1 MKTTKILS
9 LVLALMLAFGAVGAY
24 ADAVTYERAD
34 DEDVYEEVLG
44 DFEALMEA
52 AEAAEDLDTRFILE
66 AQAEAY
72 LLNSA
77 TFIPTTTQN
86 GAYSMTRAAYR
97 TIPYANWGND
107 DDRWGTRVV
116 TNELITSE
124 DYEELKQA
132 WAAAVAGEGEYDAA
146 AILTGKGYTL
156 NNVYRTTFS
165 TAPVTLDWLNTSSQ
179 SDTEITV
186 NCVDGL
192 VQYNN
197 LNQLCPAMAES
208 WEVSDDGSVYTFH
221 IREGAKWFTSEG
233 EEYAD
238 VTAGDF
244 VAGFHHMLD
253 AKAGL
258 EWLVEGVVKGAAEY
272 LAGGSFDEVGYEA
285 ADDQTLVIT
294 LEGDIPY
301 FMTMLTYSCFLPICE
316 DWYLSHG
323 GVYGAEEYQAAF
335 ADTEAYTFG
344 KNTDVASQ
352 VYSGPFLLKKL
363 NPDSEIVVEKNPNYY
378 RADEVT
384 INSITWIYDNGEN
397 MKAFYDDVVNGVYA
411 GSGLTEASG
420 TLKMAKDDG
429 NFDKYAYV
437 SDTTSTTY
445 FGGMNVNRGTF
456 ALESGAAASPK
467 TEQQKIDTHNALMN
481 KSFRKALAHAWDRA
495 TVNATSRGEDLKL
508 ANIRNM
514 YTHPEFVSLENA
526 TTDAD
531 GHEFAAGTF
540 YGEMVQYY
548 LDQMGGEIKVADA
561 IDGWYNADLAKD
573 YLAKAK
579 EELGDSVTWPI
590 TIDIVYYSASEG
602 NTAQAQVSKQTIE
615 ETLGAENVVVN
626 LVETTTSADFYAC
639 GYRAAS
645 GEAGN
650 FDFFYGSGWGP
661 DYGDPSTYLDTF
673 GVNGYMLK
681 VIGVD
686 Y

>member
-1 MKTTKILS
+1 MKKFLS
-9 LVLALMLAFGAVGAY
+9 MLLAMIMVLGVVGAS
-24 ADAVTYERAD
+24 AEAVTYERGD
-34 DEDVYEEVLG
+34 DEDIYEEVLG
-44 DFEALMEA
+44 DFEGLMAA
-52 AEAAEDLDTRFILE
+52 AEAAETIDERFVLE

-72 LLNSA
+72 LLDSA
-77 TFIPTTTQN
+77 VMIPTTTQG
-86 GAYSMTRAAYR
+86 GAYTMTRIAYR
-97 TIPYANWGND
+97 TVPYANWGND
-107 DDRWGTRVV
+107 DDRWGTMVAA
-116 TNELITSE
+116 NELIKKE
-124 DYEELKQA
+124 DREVMKEA
-132 WAAAVAGEGEYDAA
+132 WKKTVAGEEAYDPAK
-146 AILTGKGYTL
+146 ILTDLGYTL
-156 NNVYRTTFS
+156 ANEYKTTFS

-208 WEVSDDGSVYTFH
+208 WEVSDDGTVYTFH

-258 EWLVEGVVKGAAEY
+258 EWLVEGVVKGASEY

-285 ADDQTLVIT
+285 VDDQTLVIT

-352 VYSGPFLLKKL
+352 VYSGPFLLQKL
-363 NPDSEIVVEKNPNYY
+363 NPDSEIAVVKNPNYY

-397 MKAFYDDVVNGVYA
+397 MKAFYDDVVSGVYA

-429 NFDKYAYV
+429 NFEKYAYV

-445 FGGMNVNRGTF
+445 FGGLNVNRGTF

-481 KSFRKALAHAWDRA
+481 KNFRKAIAHGWDRA

-526 TTDAD
+526 TKDAD

>member
-1 MKTTKILS
+1 MKKLIALLMALCMILGVAS
-9 LVLALMLAFGAVGAY
+9 VSAEDVA
-24 ADAVTYERAD
+24 YERAE
-34 DEDVYEEVLG
+34 DEEIYLELLG
-44 DFEALMEA
+44 DYDELMKA
-52 AEAAEDLDTRFILE
+52 AKAAPTNDERFVLY
-66 AQAEAY
+66 AQAEAA
-72 LLNSA
+72 LLDSA
-77 TFIPTTTQN
+77 VMVPNTTQG
-86 GAYSMTRAAYR
+86 GAYTISRIAPR
-97 TIPYANWGND
+97 TVPYVQWGND
-107 DDRWGTRVV
+107 DDRLFGLVISDEFLTPDERADLLAEW
-116 TNELITSE
+116 S
-124 DYEELKQA
+124 K
-132 WAAAVAGEGEYDAA
+132 AVAGEGTYDPAA
-146 AILTGKGYTL
+146 YLTGKGHTL
-156 NNVYRTTFS
+156 QSDYKLTFA

-258 EWLVEGVVKGAAEY
+258 EWLVEGVVKGAHEY
-272 LAGGSFDEVGYEA
+272 LEGGSFDEVGYEA
-285 ADDQTLVIT
+285 VDDQTLVIT

-429 NFDKYAYV
+429 NFEKYAYV

-481 KSFRKALAHAWDRA
+481 KI
-495 TVNATSRGEDLKL
+495 RGRHLL
-508 ANIRNM
+508 RR
-514 YTHPEFVSLENA
+514 
-526 TTDAD
+526 D
-531 GHEFAAGTF
+531 GSVLSGSDGRRDQGCGRHRRL
-540 YGEMVQYY
+540 VQPGPRQG
-548 LDQMGGEIKVADA
+548 LPGQGQGRT
-561 IDGWYNADLAKD
+561 GRQRDLAD
-573 YLAKAK
+573 HHRHRVLFRFRRQHRSGAGLQA
-579 EELGDSVTWPI
+579 DHR
-590 TIDIVYYSASEG
+590 G
-602 NTAQAQVSKQTIE
+602 NPRCRE
-615 ETLGAENVVVN
+615 RGCEPG
-626 LVETTTSADFYAC
+626 
-639 GYRAAS
+639 
-645 GEAGN
+645 
-650 FDFFYGSGWGP
+650 
-661 DYGDPSTYLDTF
+661 
-673 GVNGYMLK
+673 
-681 VIGVD
+681 
-686 Y
+686 